1 MFDVETIF
9 KILSIRFLKHI
20 IILKYSL
27 NSFSNNRKFNTPIKI
42 SQNKNFFQDV
52 IPSWIKLL

>member
-1 MFDVETIF
+1 MFDVEIIF

>member
-1 MFDVETIF
+1 MFDVEIIF

-20 IILKYSL
+20 IILKYSF
-27 NSFSNNRKFNTPIKI
+27 NSFSNKPNTLIKM

-52 IPSWIKLL
+52 IPSSIKLL